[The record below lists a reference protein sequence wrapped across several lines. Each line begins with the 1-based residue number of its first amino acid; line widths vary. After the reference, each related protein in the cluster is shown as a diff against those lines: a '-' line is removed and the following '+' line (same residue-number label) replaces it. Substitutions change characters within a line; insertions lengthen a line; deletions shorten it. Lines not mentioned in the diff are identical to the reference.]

1 MFTIESKIIQDFI
14 TLFLGLVVEAFPFVI
29 LGVLIST
36 LIGIYLKEEFILRYL
51 PKNQFVSNF
60 LLSISGILLPVCEC
74 GNVPVARRLL
84 SKGFSVAQTTTFLL
98 AAPIVNPI
106 TFYATIA
113 AFSFDPFIAFTRILA
128 AIVIA
133 NFVGF
138 IIGLHK
144 QQENLLTK
152 EFYDLHCRHDGHDHA
167 RDKVN
172 NAINIFQQEFVEV
185 TRMLIIGALIATA
198 SQVLI
203 PRELIVEI
211 GANPVL
217 SVAAMML
224 LAFVISICANV
235 DAFFALSYANSF
247 SLGSLLSFLVFGPM
261 IDIKM
266 LTMLKTTFTVKYL
279 VIVTALVGFASFILG
294 LGVNYL
300 I

>member
-144 QQENLLTK
+144 QQEDLLTK
-152 EFYDLHCRHDGHDHA
+152 EFYDLHCRHDGHEHSH
-167 RDKVN
+167 DKVN

-266 LTMLKTTFTVKYL
+266 LAMLKTTFTVKYL
-279 VIVTALVGFASFILG
+279 VTVTALVGFASFILG